1 MVELQS
7 SKLKVAGSSPYFWQ
21 QLRSEIECQLQ
32 LKATGDVAEGFGC
45 DDKVPTESCTE
56 INNGRD
62 FMYEIIEEFVGSKIY
77 YWYVLLED
85 SCAEWEDGL
94 PFAAFLNAVGP
105 EEIFKT
111 DQYLTE
117 ELLEGRNKFFCHFVL
132 AQNGGHV
139 LLLERNEDSLF
150 PNDEL
155 GEIITN
161 ETYGFKLAVFLATD

>member
-7 SKLKVAGSSPYFWQ
+7 SKLKVAGSSPVRVIFLIFVGQ
-21 QLRSEIECQLQ
+21 SRKIIQGALFLFPVFLAAAIEIGCQLQ

-85 SCAEWEDGL
+85 SSRA
-94 PFAAFLNAVGP
+94 
-105 EEIFKT
+105 
-111 DQYLTE
+111 TE
-117 ELLEGRNKFFCHFVL
+117 VRL
-132 AQNGGHV
+132 
-139 LLLERNEDSLF
+139 
-150 PNDEL
+150 
-155 GEIITN
+155 
-161 ETYGFKLAVFLATD
+161 